1 MKIRALK
8 AITIRDDS
16 GKLTSIAHGA
26 VAEVSSELGNDLIS
40 DGLAEEYTLVSPS
53 GSISITKDSIIDV
66 TQYAYVDVDVDDFES
81 LVDRSITV
89 VTEKMLSGITSIGKC
104 AFEWCQSLT
113 SVTIPSE
120 ITSINDSAF
129 AFCTNLENVT
139 IKGNTSIGDTVF
151 NSCTGLSSLT
161 MLSTTPPSAGNAVFI
176 NGTVPTIY
184 VPAESVDTYKAAS
197 VWSNWADKIQ
207 AIQE

>member
-1 MKIRALK
+1 MKIRALQ
-8 AITIRDDS
+8 ALTIRDNS
-16 GKLTSIAHGA
+16 GALNSIAYGA
-26 VAEVSSELGNDLIS
+26 VSDVSSELGAELIS
-40 DGLAEEYTLVSPS
+40 EGLAEAYTLISPT
-53 GSISITKDSIIDV
+53 GSVSITENGTVDV

-129 AFCTNLENVT
+129 SFCTNLENVT

-151 NSCTGLSSLT
+151 KSCTGLSSLT

-184 VPAESVDTYKAAS
+184 VPAESVGTYKAAS

>member
-1 MKIRALK
+1 MKIRALQ
-8 AITIRDDS
+8 ALTIRDNS
-16 GKLTSIAHGA
+16 GALNSIAYGA
-26 VAEVSSELGNDLIS
+26 VSDVSSELGAELILE
-40 DGLAEEYTLVSPS
+40 GLAEEYTLLSPT
-53 GSISITKDSIIDV
+53 GSVSITANG
-66 TQYAYVDVDVDDFES
+66 TVDVAEYASAVVNVDDFES
-81 LVDRSITV
+81 LVDRSITE